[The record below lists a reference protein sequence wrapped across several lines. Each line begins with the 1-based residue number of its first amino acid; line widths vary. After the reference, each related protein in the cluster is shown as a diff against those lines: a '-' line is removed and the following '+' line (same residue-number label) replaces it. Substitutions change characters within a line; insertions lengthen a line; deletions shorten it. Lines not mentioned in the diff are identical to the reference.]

1 MGLLQAALVGVIA
14 LIITPGRM
22 FYFDVAPKVAV
33 LLVGTAAFLIG
44 STRQRAI
51 PRPYTFWVWLAASL
65 LSLGVSTVFS
75 ANRALSV
82 CGGTWREYGA
92 VTQAA
97 VLLLA
102 AMVAWNVAGR
112 EDSVKA
118 MLRAVAAAAMGLMSL
133 GVSTVFSANRALS
146 VFGGTWR
153 EYGEKTQAAGLLL
166 AAMVGWNVGGGGGS
180 G

>member
-51 PRPYTFWVWLAASL
+51 PRPYTFLVWLAASL
-65 LSLGVSTVFS
+65 LSMGVSTVFS
-75 ANRALSV
+75 ANRALSAF
-82 CGGTWREYGA
+82 GSTWREYGA

-97 VLLLA
+97 VLLFA
-102 AMVAWNVAGR
+102 AMVAWNAVGR
-112 EDSVKA
+112 EDVVKA
-118 MLRAVAAAAMGLMSL
+118 MLRAVAAAGL
-133 GVSTVFSANRALS
+133 A
-146 VFGGTWR
+146 
-153 EYGEKTQAAGLLL
+153 
-166 AAMVGWNVGGGGGS
+166 GGGYGVAQ
-180 G
+180 